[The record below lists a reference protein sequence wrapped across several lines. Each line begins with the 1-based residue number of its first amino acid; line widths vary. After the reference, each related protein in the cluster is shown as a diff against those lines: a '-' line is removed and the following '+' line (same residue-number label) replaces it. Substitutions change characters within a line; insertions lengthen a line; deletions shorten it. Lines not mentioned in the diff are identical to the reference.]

1 MINKIIYVFFVLSF
15 TSCSVL
21 KPDSYMLKSSH
32 GTALEYI
39 NSISST
45 FLEKHLSALA
55 SDEFEGRET
64 TKKGQ
69 KLACIGK
76 WGLGSFM

>member
-1 MINKIIYVFFVLSF
+1 
-15 TSCSVL
+15 
-21 KPDSYMLKSSH
+21 MLKSSN

-69 KLACIGK
+69 KLAAAYLKKLFG
-76 WGLGSFM
+76 